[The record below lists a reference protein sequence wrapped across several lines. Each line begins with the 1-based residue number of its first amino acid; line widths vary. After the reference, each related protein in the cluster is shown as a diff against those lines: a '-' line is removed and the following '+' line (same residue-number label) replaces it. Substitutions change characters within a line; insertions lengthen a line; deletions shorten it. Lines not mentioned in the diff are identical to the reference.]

1 MTKNINIPLLSNS
14 GEVLNTIEYNVDFIG
29 QIGSKAGKP
38 YAKQDSD
45 NDYYVM
51 LSPITDLRYILQAN
65 SIRETWD
72 INKPNILKPILEQ
85 IAKHY
90 NTPTDFV
97 EADVKVDT
105 INHLFKQLYKQGLE
119 PYDKLFTDNIYHIAD
134 RYKQLRE
141 SVAINN
147 PFLNTKT
154 FEKTIIGHC
163 NSYYKKDRF
172 DKLLYT
178 VLKYKELVEEYNNTG
193 MYNHKI
199 HLSNKSL
206 EFYLKYKNNRFDKK
220 DLPKFTR
227 HHLPDIERINT
238 LLKTYYKGL

>member
-45 NDYYVM
+45 NDYYVV
-51 LSPITDLRYILQAN
+51 LSPITDLRYILQTN

-90 NTPTDFV
+90 NTPTDFI

-134 RYKQLRE
+134 RYKHLRE

-147 PFLNTKT
+147 
-154 FEKTIIGHC
+154 
-163 NSYYKKDRF
+163 
-172 DKLLYT
+172 
-178 VLKYKELVEEYNNTG
+178 
-193 MYNHKI
+193 
-199 HLSNKSL
+199 LS
-206 EFYLKYKNNRFDKK
+206 
-220 DLPKFTR
+220 
-227 HHLPDIERINT
+227 
-238 LLKTYYKGL
+238 